1 MLGRLGCCA
10 SARAPG
16 TAAASSRSATRG
28 SASCRSVTR
37 TDSGAT
43 SPERGCGWQASCGAS
58 SAPFRWTRSQ
68 SSSSAACRSDPRS
81 CSSAAAYSRRRMRA
95 SATPSPMSSSAA
107 LRAALHARAGWSS
120 MAEDRFAR
128 AASLIAAQQ
137 DARAEA
143 LASSV
148 QAFVL
153 PKGDERALDVGCGAG
168 ALALALAPRVQ
179 HVIGV
184 DRVPE
189 LLAHARERA
198 PANVDF
204 VEGDATHLEFED
216 YSFDRGGTL
225 RTLHHVGRP
234 ELVIAELTRVT
245 RLGGRI
251 LVVDQLA
258 PADPL
263 QAPALD
269 AFERVRDDSHAR
281 LLSESDL
288 RQLFEANGLALLRE
302 RRDVEDRDLEHYLDL
317 ALCEG
322 DRRAKATALSPNG
335 SKQVTAVLGWFL
347 LERR

>member
-1 MLGRLGCCA
+1 MRSL
-10 SARAPG
+10 
-16 TAAASSRSATRG
+16 SSWR
-28 SASCRSVTR
+28 
-37 TDSGAT
+37 
-43 SPERGCGWQASCGAS
+43 Q
-58 SAPFRWTRSQ
+58 
-68 SSSSAACRSDPRS
+68 ACRSDPRS
-81 CSSAAAYSRRRMRA
+81 SSSAAVSLRRRTRA
-95 SATPSPMSSSAA
+95 SATPSRMSSSAA
-107 LRAALHARAGWSS
+107 SRAIRLVLVGWLS

-128 AASLIAAQQ
+128 AAPRIAARQ
-137 DARAEA
+137 DARAA
-143 LASSV
+143 GLASRV
-148 QAFVL
+148 HAFAL
-153 PKGDERALDVGCGAG
+153 RRGEERAVDVGCGAG
-168 ALALALAPRVQ
+168 ALALALAPHVQ

-189 LLAHARERA
+189 LLVHARERA
-198 PANVDF
+198 PANVGF

-216 YSFDRGGTL
+216 YSFDLGGTL

-251 LVVDQLA
+251 LLVDQLA

-263 QAPALD
+263 EALALD
-269 AFERVRDDSHAR
+269 AFERARDDSHAR
-281 LLSESDL
+281 LLSEIDL

-335 SKQVTAVLGWFL
+335 SKRVTAVVGWF
-347 LERR
+347 